1 MYCSHCGFLD
11 FYSIT
16 MKGKVMNT
24 SEDQVTDTSYKD
36 NETVVSE
43 LNDYLGAI
51 STLRQAIKRDEGDGS
66 DNKHFFFRGQ
76 ASNEWDVTPGIFRNN
91 MLPHEA
97 ELIRSAFVRNPADFR
112 ILTTDF
118 ERLTKLQH
126 YGLPTRL
133 LDVTQNPLVALYFAC
148 QPNQEL
154 KENENGQELLQPTD
168 GIISYKRDYCKGYD
182 DLEVKILSYLAKRE
196 IDGGFTLEQL
206 LSELQE
212 RYIYTK
218 KAAEECRKGNYK
230 SLISIIQSNCFVI
243 SNLNNERL
251 IRQSGAFLLCGQCNI
266 AWNQSDPGKSVI
278 QKANGSVASEF
289 ELNVFRVP
297 ADKKEAILE
306 ELDFYNINEGALF
319 PELEHQMTY
328 IKKLQSNKVAASVGL
343 FTKVDLTDDD
353 DRAVPLLEISD
364 DEVDKVIRDVISKS
378 LNPHLFD
385 ECYTAIH
392 DNMSIDWYR
401 KENVLSKMRLAIA
414 DAIQKGA
421 CGGDRALAK
430 NAAQKMLSDI
440 VIQIG
445 ELQELS

>member
-1 MYCSHCGFLD
+1 
-11 FYSIT
+11 
-16 MKGKVMNT
+16 MNT

-148 QPNQEL
+148 QPNQEV
-154 KENENGQELLQPTD
+154 KENKNGQELSQPTD
-168 GIISYKRDYCKGYD
+168 GIVSYKRDYCKGYD
-182 DLEVKILSYLAKRE
+182 DLEVKILSYLANRE
-196 IDGGFTLEQL
+196 IYGDFTLEQL

-218 KAAEECRKGNYK
+218 KAADECRKGKYK
-230 SLISIIQSNCFVI
+230 SLISIIQRNCFVI

-289 ELNVFRVP
+289 EANVFRVP

-343 FTKVDLTDDD
+343 FTKVDLTDDY
-353 DRAVPLLEISD
+353 DRTVPLLEISD
-364 DEVDKVIRDVISKS
+364 DEVDKIVRDVIKKS
-378 LNPHLFD
+378 VNPILFD
-385 ECYTAIH
+385 ECYTAIC

-401 KENVLSKMRLAIA
+401 KDNVLSKMRLAIA
-414 DAIQKGA
+414 DAIQKA
-421 CGGDRALAK
+421 SYGGDRISAK
-430 NAAQKMLSDI
+430 NVAQRIVADI
-440 VIQIG
+440 VTQIG
-445 ELQELS
+445 ELQKSSEEKPV

>member
-1 MYCSHCGFLD
+1 
-11 FYSIT
+11 
-16 MKGKVMNT
+16 MNT
-24 SEDQVTDTSYKD
+24 AENQIIDTTYKD

-51 STLRQAIKRDEGDGS
+51 SDLRKTIKHDEGDDA

-154 KENENGQELLQPTD
+154 KENENGQELSQSTD
-168 GIISYKRDYCKGYD
+168 GIVSYKRDYCKGYD
-182 DLEVKILSYLAKRE
+182 DLEVKILSYLANRE
-196 IDGGFTLEQL
+196 IYGDFTLEQL
-206 LSELQE
+206 LGELQE
-212 RYIYTK
+212 RYIYTN

-266 AWNQSDPGKSVI
+266 AWNPSDPGKSVV

-289 ELNVFRVP
+289 EEGVFRIP
-297 ADKKEAILE
+297 AEQKEAILE

-328 IKKLQSNKVAASVGL
+328 IKKLQSNKVAASVGH
-343 FTKVDLTDDD
+343 FTKVDLTDNE
-353 DRAVPLLEISD
+353 DRSVSLLEISD
-364 DEVDKVIRDVISKS
+364 DEVDKIVRDVIKKS
-378 LNPHLFD
+378 VNPILFD

-401 KENVLSKMRLAIA
+401 KDNVLSKMRLAIV
-414 DAIQKGA
+414 DAIQRNSY
-421 CGGDRALAK
+421 GGDRISIK
-430 NAAQKMLSDI
+430 NIAQRI
-440 VIQIG
+440 VSEIVTQIEKACESRRE
-445 ELQELS
+445 ELVTF

>member
-1 MYCSHCGFLD
+1 
-11 FYSIT
+11 
-16 MKGKVMNT
+16 MNT
-24 SEDQVTDTSYKD
+24 SKDQVIDTSYKD

-43 LNDYLGAI
+43 LNDYLVAI
-51 STLRQAIKRDEGDGS
+51 SDLRKTIKHDEGDDA

-91 MLPHEA
+91 MLSHEA

-154 KENENGQELLQPTD
+154 KENENGQELSQPTD
-168 GIISYKRDYCKGYD
+168 GIVSYKRDYCKGYD
-182 DLEVKILSYLAKRE
+182 DLEVKILSYLANRE
-196 IDGGFTLEQL
+196 IYGDFTLEQL
-206 LSELQE
+206 LGELQE
-212 RYIYTK
+212 RYIYTN

-266 AWNQSDPGKSVI
+266 AWNQSEPGKSVI

-289 ELNVFRVP
+289 EEGIFRIP
-297 ADKKEAILE
+297 ADQKEAILE

-328 IKKLQSNKVAASVGL
+328 IKKLQSNKVAASVGH
-343 FTKVDLTDDD
+343 FTKVDLTDDY
-353 DRAVPLLEISD
+353 DRTVPLLEISD
-364 DEVDKVIRDVISKS
+364 DDVDKIVRDVIKKS
-378 LNPHLFD
+378 VNPILFD

-401 KENVLSKMRLAIA
+401 KDNVLSKMRLDIA
-414 DAIQKGA
+414 DVIQKGYYS
-421 CGGDRALAK
+421 GDRALAK
-430 NAAQKMLSDI
+430 NAAQKMLSEI

>member
-1 MYCSHCGFLD
+1 
-11 FYSIT
+11 
-16 MKGKVMNT
+16 MNT
-24 SEDQVTDTSYKD
+24 DENQVADTIYKE
-36 NETVVSE
+36 NETAVLE

-51 STLRQAIKRDEGDGS
+51 STLRQAIKRDEGDDA

-91 MLPHEA
+91 MLSHEA

-148 QPNQEL
+148 QPNQEV
-154 KENENGQELLQPTD
+154 KETENGQELSEPTD
-168 GIISYKRDYCKGYD
+168 GIVSYKRDYCKGYD
-182 DLEVKILSYLAKRE
+182 DLEVKILSYLANRE
-196 IDGGFTLEQL
+196 IDGDFTLEQL

-212 RYIYTK
+212 RYIYTDK
-218 KAAEECRKGNYK
+218 IADECRKGNYK
-230 SLISIIQSNCFVI
+230 SLIPIIQSNCFVI

-266 AWNQSDPGKSVI
+266 AWNQSAPGKSVI
-278 QKANGSVASEF
+278 QKASGSVASEF
-289 ELNVFRVP
+289 EVNVFRIP

-328 IKKLQSNKVAASVGL
+328 IKKLQSNKVTASVGH
-343 FTKVDLTDDD
+343 FTKVDLTVDD
-353 DRAVPLLEISD
+353 DRTVPLLEISD
-364 DEVDKVIRDVISKS
+364 DEADKIVREVIKKS
-378 LNPHLFD
+378 ANPILFD

-401 KENVLSKMRLAIA
+401 KDNVLSKMRLAIA
-414 DAIQKGA
+414 DAIQKA
-421 CGGDRALAK
+421 SYGGDRISAK
-430 NAAQKMLSDI
+430 NAAQRIVADIVTQIGILSDNHK
-440 VIQIG
+440 
-445 ELQELS
+445 E

>member
-1 MYCSHCGFLD
+1 
-11 FYSIT
+11 

-24 SEDQVTDTSYKD
+24 AENQVIDTTYKD

-43 LNDYLGAI
+43 LNDYLVAI
-51 STLRQAIKRDEGDGS
+51 SDLRKTIKHDEGDDA

-91 MLPHEA
+91 MLSHEA

-154 KENENGQELLQPTD
+154 KENENGQELSQPTD
-168 GIISYKRDYCKGYD
+168 GIVSYKRDYCKGYD
-182 DLEVKILSYLAKRE
+182 DLEVKILSYLANRE
-196 IDGGFTLEQL
+196 IYGDFTLEQL
-206 LSELQE
+206 LGELQE
-212 RYIYTK
+212 RYIYTN

-230 SLISIIQSNCFVI
+230 SLISVIQSNCFVI

-266 AWNQSDPGKSVI
+266 AFDKENPGKSVI
-278 QKANGSVASEF
+278 QKASGSVASEF
-289 ELNVFRVP
+289 DECIFRIP
-297 ADKKEAILE
+297 AEQKEAILE

-328 IKKLQSNKVAASVGL
+328 IKKLQSNKVAASVGH
-343 FTKVDLTDDD
+343 FTKVDLTDNE
-353 DRAVPLLEISD
+353 DRSVPLLEISD

-414 DAIQKGA
+414 DVIQKGA
-421 CGGDRALAK
+421 CGGDRVSAK
-430 NAAQKMLSDI
+430 NAAQRIVADIVTQIGILSDSHK
-440 VIQIG
+440 
-445 ELQELS
+445 E

>member
-1 MYCSHCGFLD
+1 
-11 FYSIT
+11 
-16 MKGKVMNT
+16 MNT
-24 SEDQVTDTSYKD
+24 EENQVTDTTYQD

-43 LNDYLGAI
+43 LNDYLVAI
-51 STLRQAIKRDEGDGS
+51 SDLRKTIKHDEGDDA

-76 ASNEWDVTPGIFRNN
+76 ASNEWDVTPGIFRKN
-91 MLPHEA
+91 MLSHEA

-112 ILTTDF
+112 VLTTDF

-148 QPNQEL
+148 QSNQEV
-154 KENENGQELLQPTD
+154 KENENGQELSQPTD
-168 GIISYKRDYCKGYD
+168 GIVVYKRDYCKGYD
-182 DLEVKILSYLAKRE
+182 DLEVKMLSYLANRE
-196 IDGGFTLEQL
+196 VYGDFTLEQL

-218 KAAEECRKGNYK
+218 KAADECRKGNYK

-278 QKANGSVASEF
+278 QKASGSVASEF
-289 ELNVFRVP
+289 EEGVFRIP
-297 ADKKEAILE
+297 AEQKEAILE

-328 IKKLQSNKVAASVGL
+328 IKKLQSNKVGASVGH

-353 DRAVPLLEISD
+353 DRIVPLLEISD
-364 DEVDKVIRDVISKS
+364 EEVDKIVRDVIKKS
-378 LNPHLFD
+378 VNPILFD

-401 KENVLSKMRLAIA
+401 KDNVLSKMRLAIV
-414 DAIQKGA
+414 DAIQRNSY
-421 CGGDRALAK
+421 GGDRTSFK
-430 NAAQKMLSDI
+430 NVAQKI
-440 VIQIG
+440 VSEIVTRIEKTCESRIE
-445 ELQELS
+445 ELVTV

>member
-1 MYCSHCGFLD
+1 
-11 FYSIT
+11 
-16 MKGKVMNT
+16 MNT
-24 SEDQVTDTSYKD
+24 AENQVIDTTYKD

-43 LNDYLGAI
+43 LNDYLVAI
-51 STLRQAIKRDEGDGS
+51 SDLRKTIKHDEGDDA

-91 MLPHEA
+91 MLSHEA

-154 KENENGQELLQPTD
+154 KENENGQELSQPTD
-168 GIISYKRDYCKGYD
+168 GIVSYKRDYCKGYD
-182 DLEVKILSYLAKRE
+182 DLEVKILSYLANRE
-196 IDGGFTLEQL
+196 IYGDFTLEQL
-206 LSELQE
+206 LGELQE
-212 RYIYTK
+212 RYIYTN

-230 SLISIIQSNCFVI
+230 SLISVIQSNCFVI

-266 AWNQSDPGKSVI
+266 AFDKENPGKSVI
-278 QKANGSVASEF
+278 QKASGSVASEF
-289 ELNVFRVP
+289 DECIFRIP
-297 ADKKEAILE
+297 AEQKEAILE

-328 IKKLQSNKVAASVGL
+328 IKKLQSNKVAASVGH
-343 FTKVDLTDDD
+343 FTKVDLTDNE
-353 DRAVPLLEISD
+353 DRSVPLLEISD

-414 DAIQKGA
+414 DVIQKGA
-421 CGGDRALAK
+421 CGGDRVSAK
-430 NAAQKMLSDI
+430 NAAQRIVADIVTQIGILSDSHK
-440 VIQIG
+440 
-445 ELQELS
+445 E

>member
-1 MYCSHCGFLD
+1 
-11 FYSIT
+11 
-16 MKGKVMNT
+16 MNT
-24 SEDQVTDTSYKD
+24 AENQVIDTTYKD

-43 LNDYLGAI
+43 LNDYLVAI
-51 STLRQAIKRDEGDGS
+51 SDLRKTIKHDEGDDA

-91 MLPHEA
+91 MLSHEA

-148 QPNQEL
+148 QPNQEV
-154 KENENGQELLQPTD
+154 KESENGQELSQPTD
-168 GIISYKRDYCKGYD
+168 GIVSYKRDYCKGYD
-182 DLEVKILSYLAKRE
+182 DLEVKILSYLANRE
-196 IDGGFTLEQL
+196 IYGDFTLEQL
-206 LSELQE
+206 LGELQE
-212 RYIYTK
+212 RYIYTN

-230 SLISIIQSNCFVI
+230 SLISVIQSNCFVI

-266 AWNQSDPGKSVI
+266 AFDKENPGKSVI
-278 QKANGSVASEF
+278 QKASGSVASEF
-289 ELNVFRVP
+289 DECIFRIP
-297 ADKKEAILE
+297 AEQKEAILE

-328 IKKLQSNKVAASVGL
+328 IKKLQSNKVAASVGH
-343 FTKVDLTDDD
+343 FTKVDLTDNE
-353 DRAVPLLEISD
+353 DRSVPLLEISD

-414 DAIQKGA
+414 DVIQKGA
-421 CGGDRALAK
+421 CGGDRVSAK
-430 NAAQKMLSDI
+430 NAAQRIVADIVTQIGILSDSHK
-440 VIQIG
+440 
-445 ELQELS
+445 E

>member
-1 MYCSHCGFLD
+1 
-11 FYSIT
+11 
-16 MKGKVMNT
+16 MKGKAMNT
-24 SEDQVTDTSYKD
+24 DENQVADTIYKE
-36 NETVVSE
+36 NETAVLE

-51 STLRQAIKRDEGDGS
+51 SDLRKAIKHDEGDDA

-91 MLPHEA
+91 MLSHEA

-148 QPNQEL
+148 QPNQEV
-154 KENENGQELLQPTD
+154 KETENGQELSEPTD
-168 GIISYKRDYCKGYD
+168 GIVSYKRDYCKGYD
-182 DLEVKILSYLAKRE
+182 DLEVKILSYLANRE
-196 IDGGFTLEQL
+196 IDGDFTLEQL

-212 RYIYTK
+212 RYIYTDK
-218 KAAEECRKGNYK
+218 IAGECRKGNYK
-230 SLISIIQSNCFVI
+230 SLIPIIQSNCFVI

-266 AWNQSDPGKSVI
+266 AWNQSAPGKSVI
-278 QKANGSVASEF
+278 QKASGSVASEF
-289 ELNVFRVP
+289 EVNVFRIP

-328 IKKLQSNKVAASVGL
+328 IKKLQSNKVTASVGH
-343 FTKVDLTDDD
+343 FTKVDLTVDD
-353 DRAVPLLEISD
+353 DRTVPLLEISD
-364 DEVDKVIRDVISKS
+364 DKADKIVREVIKKS
-378 LNPHLFD
+378 LNPLLFD
-385 ECYTAIH
+385 ECYTAIQ

-401 KENVLSKMRLAIA
+401 KDNVLSKMRLAIA
-414 DAIQKGA
+414 DAIQKA
-421 CGGDRALAK
+421 SYGGDRISAK
-430 NAAQKMLSDI
+430 NAAQRIVADIVTQIGILSDNHK
-440 VIQIG
+440 
-445 ELQELS
+445 E

>member
-1 MYCSHCGFLD
+1 
-11 FYSIT
+11 
-16 MKGKVMNT
+16 MNT
-24 SEDQVTDTSYKD
+24 ADNQVPDTTYKD

-43 LNDYLGAI
+43 LNDYLIAI
-51 STLRQAIKRDEGDGS
+51 SDLRKAIKHDEGDDA

-91 MLPHEA
+91 MLSHEA

-112 ILTTDF
+112 VLTTDF

-148 QPNQEL
+148 QPNREI
-154 KENENGQELLQPTD
+154 KETENGQELLPPTD
-168 GIISYKRDYCKGYD
+168 GIVSYKRDYCKGYD
-182 DLEVKILSYLAKRE
+182 DLEAKIISYLANRE
-196 IDGGFTLEQL
+196 VYGDFTLEQL

-218 KAAEECRKGNYK
+218 KAADECRKGNYK

-266 AWNQSDPGKSVI
+266 AMNQADPGKSVV
-278 QKANGSVASEF
+278 QKASGSVTSEF
-289 ELNVFRVP
+289 EETIFRIP
-297 ADKKEAILE
+297 AEQKEAILE
-306 ELDFYNINEGALF
+306 ELDFYNINEGSLF

-328 IKKLQSNKVAASVGL
+328 IKKLQSNKVTASVGH
-343 FTKVDLTDDD
+343 FTKVDLTGDD
-353 DRAVPLLEISD
+353 DRAIPFLEISE
-364 DEVDKVIRDVISKS
+364 DEVDKIIRDVIKKS
-378 LNPHLFD
+378 VNPLLFD
-385 ECYTAIH
+385 ECYTAIC

-401 KENVLSKMRLAIA
+401 KDNVLSKMRLAIA
-414 DAIQKGA
+414 DAIQKNSY
-421 CGGDRALAK
+421 GGDRALAK
-430 NAAQKMLSDI
+430 NVAQRI
-440 VIQIG
+440 VSEIVTKIR
-445 ELQELS
+445 ELSENSIEESVTV

>member
-1 MYCSHCGFLD
+1 
-11 FYSIT
+11 
-16 MKGKVMNT
+16 MNT
-24 SEDQVTDTSYKD
+24 SEKQIADITYKD

-43 LNDYLGAI
+43 LNDYLVAI
-51 STLRQAIKRDEGDGS
+51 SDLRKTIKHDEGDDA

-112 ILTTDF
+112 TLTTDF

-148 QPNQEL
+148 QPNQEV
-154 KENENGQELLQPTD
+154 KESETGHELSQPTD
-168 GIISYKRDYCKGYD
+168 GIVTYKRDYCKGYD
-182 DLEVKILSYLAKRE
+182 DLEVKILSYLANRE
-196 IDGGFTLEQL
+196 IYGDFTLEQL

-212 RYIYTK
+212 RYIYTQK
-218 KAAEECRKGNYK
+218 TADECRKGNYK

-266 AWNQSDPGKSVI
+266 AWNQSGPGKSVI

-289 ELNVFRVP
+289 EEAVFRIP
-297 ADKKEAILE
+297 AEQKEAILE

-328 IKKLQSNKVAASVGL
+328 IKKLQSNKVAISVGH
-343 FTKVDLTDDD
+343 FTKVDLTADD
-353 DRAVPLLEISD
+353 DRTVPLFEISD
-364 DEVDKVIRDVISKS
+364 DEVDKIVRDVINKS
-378 LNPHLFD
+378 VNPLLFD
-385 ECYTAIH
+385 ECYTAIC

-401 KENVLSKMRLAIA
+401 KDHVLSKMRLAIA
-414 DAIQKGA
+414 DAIQRNSY
-421 CGGDRALAK
+421 GGDRISFK
-430 NAAQKMLSDI
+430 NAAQRMVSEI
-440 VIQIG
+440 VTQI
-445 ELQELS
+445 EKHVRAAEKNL

>member
-1 MYCSHCGFLD
+1 MFRSHCGSLD
-11 FYSIT
+11 SYSIT

-24 SEDQVTDTSYKD
+24 SEDQVIDTSYKD

-148 QPNQEL
+148 QPNQEV
-154 KENENGQELLQPTD
+154 KENKNGKELSQPTD
-168 GIISYKRDYCKGYD
+168 GIVSYKRDYCNGYD
-182 DLEVKILSYLAKRE
+182 DLEVKTLSYLANRE
-196 IDGGFTLEQL
+196 IYGDFTLEQL

-218 KAAEECRKGNYK
+218 KAADECRKGKYK

-266 AWNQSDPGKSVI
+266 AWNQSDPGKSVV

-289 ELNVFRVP
+289 EEGVFRIP
-297 ADKKEAILE
+297 AEQKEAILE

-328 IKKLQSNKVAASVGL
+328 IKKLQSNKVSASVGL

-353 DRAVPLLEISD
+353 DRSVPLLEIAD
-364 DEVDKVIRDVISKS
+364 DEVDKIVRYVIKKS
-378 LNPHLFD
+378 VNPILFD

-401 KENVLSKMRLAIA
+401 KDNVLSKMRLAIA
-414 DAIQKGA
+414 DVIQKGA
-421 CGGDRALAK
+421 CGGDRVLAK
-430 NAAQKMLSDI
+430 NAAQKMVSEI
-440 VIQIG
+440 VTQIG